1 MVNQT
6 STAQISE
13 LKYIIYNIVRSKQLQ
28 VDKQMTYITI
38 VYAHMSY
45 ECTLVLSF
53 LYYVEYY
60 LHSLLDIFRLT
71 HEL

>member
-13 LKYIIYNIVRSKQLQ
+13 LKYILYNIVRSNQLQ
-28 VDKQMTYITI
+28 VDQQMAYITI
-38 VYAHMSY
+38 SYSHMFY
-45 ECTLVLSF
+45 EYTLVLSF

-60 LHSLLDIFRLT
+60 LHSLLDIFWLT